1 MRHRR
6 EQARAA
12 RRDVARER
20 RGPDDGDLECLIP
33 DRGPTPE
40 EAAMLS
46 EMVEQLFSS
55 TEPVDRPIVEHI
67 LMGYTAEEVADR
79 CDCSVRTV
87 GRVRQRARQRLLR
100 QLAS

>member
-1 MRHRR
+1 M
-6 EQARAA
+6 EL
-12 RRDVARER
+12 
-20 RGPDDGDLECLIP
+20 DDLVL
-33 DRGPTPE
+33 DRSPTPD

-46 EMVEQLFSS
+46 ELVEQLFRS
-55 TEPVDRPIVEHI
+55 TESIDRPIVEQL
-67 LMGYTAEEVADR
+67 LMGYTAEEVAER